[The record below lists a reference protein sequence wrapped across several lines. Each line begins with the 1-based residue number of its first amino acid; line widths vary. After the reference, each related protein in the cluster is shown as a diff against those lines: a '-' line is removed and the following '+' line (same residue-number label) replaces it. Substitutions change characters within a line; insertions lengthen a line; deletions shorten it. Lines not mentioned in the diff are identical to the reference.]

1 MKRIYFCL
9 VQLVLF
15 FPKIFKGISPF
26 TFLLNVKTKKR
37 NKIKSGT
44 RAQNLVLGKYS
55 FIGRNCL
62 IMNSTIGNYCSVSD
76 NVAIGLQNHDYKQY
90 STHPSFGKNSSAKR
104 TIIGNDVWIG
114 YNALIIEGVKIGNGA
129 VIGAGAVVTKDIPD
143 FAVAVGTPAKVI
155 KFRFGEN
162 EIKKIN
168 KSNWWSFNLKQSAE
182 ILGDLENEDITHR

>member
-1 MKRIYFCL
+1 MIL
-9 VQLVLF
+9 Q
-15 FPKIFKGISPF
+15 
-26 TFLLNVKTKKR
+26 T
-37 NKIKSGT
+37 
-44 RAQNLVLGKYS
+44 
-55 FIGRNCL
+55 
-62 IMNSTIGNYCSVSD
+62 NSN
-76 NVAIGLQNHDYKQY
+76 
-90 STHPSFGKNSSAKR
+90 
-104 TIIGNDVWIG
+104 IIGNDVWIG